1 MQRWLS
7 PQFGFG
13 LLAALYLLSF
23 PYHPGLRSPNELCRL
38 WQSRALIDTGTLN
51 INETL
56 RQYGG
61 VGDLSCVAVA
71 MVNGQR
77 TLVRC
82 VGEQPPGPVIE
93 QWYYPSKAPLTSFL
107 AAPVYAVLK
116 KIQNPVPELA
126 QVFFSRLFVTVLPAL
141 GLLWLLRKFLSDL
154 ISREIADVMTVTYGL
169 GTMAFSYAESFM
181 SHQLTAVLLFSAFY
195 AAWRTERGEWR
206 WWGWLVAGLASSA
219 TVACEYTGALGV
231 VCVAAWVIAARWNR
245 WPELGQATGLV
256 IVGAAPLLGALL
268 AYHAA
273 CFGSPFTSGY
283 KFLNDANYQGW
294 HVGGFLGI
302 RLPDARAFALSLFSP
317 LRGLFALSPF
327 LILVFWGMGPLRHKD
342 RALFVFI
349 SVLMVANSYFTA
361 SFTYDSWGWTVGPRH
376 LTPMVPFLMVPV
388 GLALERLRARD
399 ALTFSVSIGLCV
411 SSVLATGLV
420 GFVNYVPDDVSTS
433 VWALSVPLI
442 RDGFWPVSVLA
453 TLFTNPLSGSVLVV
467 LLIAT
472 TAWLAMKL
480 KPVAVVVV
488 LVTVLHFGA
497 LRLFTRYDIGDVGAL
512 AFLEK
517 VWLVPSGASIH
528 LFGEK

>member
-7 PQFGFG
+7 PRVGFG
-13 LLAALYLLSF
+13 LVAALYLLSF

-38 WQSRALIDTGTLN
+38 WQSRSLIDTHTLN
-51 INETL
+51 INQTL
-56 RQYGG
+56 REYGG

-71 MVNGQR
+71 MVNGER

-82 VGEQPPGPVIE
+82 VGGEAPPGPVIE

-107 AAPVYAVLK
+107 GAPVYAVLK
-116 KIQNPVPELA
+116 AISNPVPELA
-126 QVFFSRLFVTVLPAL
+126 QVYFSRLFVTVLPAL
-141 GLLWLLRKFLSDL
+141 WLLWLLRRFLRDVVS
-154 ISREIADVMTVTYGL
+154 SQTADVLTLTYGL

-181 SHQLTAVLLFSAFY
+181 SHQLTAVLLFAAFY
-195 AAWRTERGEWR
+195 AAWRTERGQWA
-206 WWGWLVAGLASSA
+206 WWGWLVAGLAASA

-231 VCVAAWVIAARWNR
+231 VCVATWVVAKRWKK
-245 WPELGQATGLV
+245 WPQLGQAVGLV
-256 IVGAAPLLGALL
+256 TVGALPLLAALL

-302 RLPDARAFALSLFSP
+302 GLPDPRAFGLSLFSP

-327 LILVFWGMGPLRHKD
+327 LLLTFAGLGALRRKEPS
-342 RALFVFI
+342 LFVFML
-349 SVLMVANSYFTA
+349 VLLGANAYFTS
-361 SFTYDSWGWTVGPRH
+361 SFAYDSWGWTVGPRH

-388 GLALERLRARD
+388 GLAMERFGRLG
-399 ALTFSVSIGLCV
+399 FSIAAGLLM

-433 VWALSVPLI
+433 VWALAVPLLN
-442 RDGFWPVSVLA
+442 DGFWPVSILA
-453 TLFTNPLSGSVLVV
+453 TLIANPASGAVLFA

-472 TAWLAMKL
+472 VLWLGL
-480 KPVAVVVV
+480 TLRPVPVIAI
-488 LVTVLHFGA
+488 LVIVLHFGT
-497 LRLFTRYDIGDVGAL
+497 LRAFTRYDSGDVGAL
-512 AFLEK
+512 AFLKK
-517 VWLVPSGASIH
+517 VWLAPSGATIQ
-528 LFGEK
+528 LFKK